1 MSKARTLFVISTLV
15 VTSSISQFSA
25 HATGLLK
32 LTVTKQHSYLNGYKP
47 GEKAF
52 LGDEWTLKVKATDE
66 DGDPAAGAIARI
78 YRGSKTLSSA
88 RISSKGIAVL
98 TLPITKIGQNS
109 LKVIVTDDDPKNR
122 GESSLNFIVVNP
134 DVLTNPVLN
143 ILAKDFYLNTSDPSI
158 SILALNVPKLQSE
171 GCIKYW
177 MIFPDFEVTWPFS
190 ESDVMS
196 MTGNMSIPNGDQS
209 KLDSI
214 LQPMYKGWRFIQDPL
229 EVLICLKV
237 NGNLAIFQNN

>member
-1 MSKARTLFVISTLV
+1 MSKARTLLVISTLV

-158 SILALNVPKLQSE
+158 SILTLNVPKLQSE

>member
-1 MSKARTLFVISTLV
+1 MVPTTPTMLE
-15 VTSSISQFSA
+15 
-25 HATGLLK
+25 
-32 LTVTKQHSYLNGYKP
+32 LNC
-47 GEKAF
+47 
-52 LGDEWTLKVKATDE
+52 
-66 DGDPAAGAIARI
+66 
-78 YRGSKTLSSA
+78 
-88 RISSKGIAVL
+88 
-98 TLPITKIGQNS
+98 LPITKIGQNS

-158 SILALNVPKLQSE
+158 SILTLNVPKLQSE